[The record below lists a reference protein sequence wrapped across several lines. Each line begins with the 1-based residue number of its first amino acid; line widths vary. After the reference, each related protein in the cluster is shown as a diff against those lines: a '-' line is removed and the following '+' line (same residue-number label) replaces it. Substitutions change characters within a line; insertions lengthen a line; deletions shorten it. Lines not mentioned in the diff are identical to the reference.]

1 MTQVLFRDEGAQII
15 PLKEGAVGPWMADA
29 VNGAAIAPLIAALIE
44 DVRVGYPVLTT
55 RISVEF
61 LRPVPMRTL
70 DIRTEIICEGR
81 NQQILHIGITPG
93 SIGCRSAVMIMA
105 PALRKCG

>member
-29 VNGAAIAPLIAALIE
+29 VNGAAIAALIE

-70 DIRTEIICEGR
+70 DIRTEIIREGR

>member
-1 MTQVLFRDEGAQII
+1 MTQVPFRDEGAQII
-15 PLKEGAVGPWMADA
+15 PLEEGAVGPWMADA
-29 VNGAAIAPLIAALIE
+29 VNGAAIAALIE

-70 DIRTEIICEGR
+70 DIRTEIIREGR